1 MCYSEKEFL
10 VVPALSPLSP
20 LEKNSSVNPLTPGR
34 GADLYCSLRKLLG
47 NPEVK
52 WRVML
57 REKVGKVEKVE
68 SLKMENWTAE

>member
-10 VVPALSPLSP
+10 MVPALSPFSP
-20 LEKNSSVNPLTPGR
+20 LEKNSSDNPMTPGR

-47 NPEVK
+47 NPKVK
-52 WRVML
+52 WRMIF
-57 REKVGKVEKVE
+57 REKVGEVEKVE